1 MYRFSCNGC
10 YIHLCVS
17 CPPTYLILAPLFVP
31 CFVSYSSPPLSA
43 AVSTIIFVSIAGL
56 PIIMALPLDPYLKD
70 LVVGFCFFIGLC
82 VSSGFYFGPKVYL
95 LLNGADLNAQFQLV
109 MKKNSKRMDQNQ
121 MAETLRNEVAAEDAN
136 AVADQATREEFKKEV
151 PKNVTMQYARTRL
164 ALWKETIAQLELKA
178 TIETGS
184 SGGAKTSSGG
194 AGTGAVGGGYST
206 TNSIHHVSVNH
217 SVDMTVRHEK
227 SSIMENNPLPPSKS
241 VRRPYSSRQSSEG
254 DAAVGGGGH
263 AGGHHNFH
271 EVTQERVL

>member
-1 MYRFSCNGC
+1 M
-10 YIHLCVS
+10 
-17 CPPTYLILAPLFVP
+17 
-31 CFVSYSSPPLSA
+31 SA

-184 SGGAKTSSGG
+184 SGGTKGGSREHGVASSSLHQQQGQ
-194 AGTGAVGGGYST
+194 S
-206 TNSIHHVSVNH
+206 HVSVHH
-217 SVDMTVRHEK
+217 SADTMMGRSDMEHDKASGVVDPSPM
-227 SSIMENNPLPPSKS
+227 IMRSVYRSCNNSK
-241 VRRPYSSRQSSEG
+241 QSTSEAET
-254 DAAVGGGGH
+254 D
-263 AGGHHNFH
+263 AGGDHMGTSGGTNAPRRNFH
-271 EVTQERVL
+271 EVTGDRLL